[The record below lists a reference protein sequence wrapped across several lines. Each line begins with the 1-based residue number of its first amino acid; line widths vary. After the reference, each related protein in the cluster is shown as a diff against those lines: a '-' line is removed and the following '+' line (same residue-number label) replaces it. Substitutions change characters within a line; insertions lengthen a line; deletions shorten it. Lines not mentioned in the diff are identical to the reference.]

1 MRAQDNAR
9 KGDAENVREQTRR
22 PVEPAAAPLAGG
34 MALQGTAGNA
44 AVVQMLRRAGH
55 PPALDH
61 EHGDGCGHQEDTAHS
76 ADTPVQRRA
85 DAPVQRRSAVHDVLR
100 TGGRGLGSA
109 ERADMEARL
118 GADFS
123 DVRIHTDAAAKASAA
138 EVGARAYTS
147 GNHIVI
153 GDGGADKHTLAH
165 ELTHVI
171 QQRQGPV
178 AGTDN
183 GSGLRVSDPSDR
195 FEREA
200 EANATRVMSGPRPQT
215 DTARSADRTAS
226 GGDGAVQRVVDVQRV
241 ASDKQLVIDGGA
253 AEGPTTVRSASDL
266 LVWMI
271 GHPVR
276 PAPRNYANPATL
288 QRVLANLERSGGPI
302 DHAAVW
308 RALGEVLAQQE
319 AGDSSD
325 SDSSSSSSDSE
336 GGGGFFRQGNRRTD
350 DSSSEEESSSDEESE
365 RSSVA
370 SSGSRSGADWAEG
383 DWGADE
389 FGIPEEPLEFR
400 REMPEAERAERQ
412 EELNAS
418 LSGYRLVGFH
428 GTQVESVGSLVTHGP
443 DRGMVGV
450 GNKLGKGRG
459 FYVAPVLAPG
469 STKASGTTTAKKGA
483 KIWGPFLV
491 AVYVKNDI
499 DLVDSGAG
507 SDGGI
512 EFDSGSDSGS
522 ASGAGQTMVYY
533 GPDELVIPED
543 LFGSVKL
550 VRNADDVSMTSDP
563 GLPAVGYEDGVS
575 QYNKKSKK

>member
-9 KGDAENVREQTRR
+9 KGDAENVREQARR
-22 PVEPAAAPLAGG
+22 PVEPTEAPLAGG

-61 EHGDGCGHQEDTAHS
+61 EHGDGCGHQEDTAPS

-100 TGGRGLGSA
+100 TGGRALGGA

-123 DVRIHTDAAAKASAA
+123 DVRVHTDAAAKASAA

-215 DTARSADRTAS
+215 DTARSADRAAS

-241 ASDKQLVIDGGA
+241 ASDKQLVIDGG

-276 PAPRNYANPATL
+276 PAPRNYARPATL

-325 SDSSSSSSDSE
+325 SDSSSSSSDSD
-336 GGGGFFRQGNRRTD
+336 GGGGFFRQGNRRSD

-389 FGIPEEPLEFR
+389 IGILEEPLEFR
-400 REMPEAERAERQ
+400 REMSEAERAERQ
-412 EELNAS
+412 KALNAS

-428 GTQVESVGSLVTHGP
+428 GTHVESVGSLVTHGP
-443 DRGMVGV
+443 DADMVGAAN
-450 GNKLGKGRG
+450 GIGKGRG

-469 STKASGTTTAKKGA
+469 SMKAPGTTAAKKDA
-483 KIWGPFLV
+483 RTWGKFLV
-491 AVYVKNDI
+491 AVYVKD
-499 DLVDSGAG
+499 DVELVAAG
-507 SDGGI
+507 SGSEAGFAFESD
-512 EFDSGSDSGS
+512 SDSGS
-522 ASGAGQTMVYY
+522 ASGSESAMVYH
-533 GPDELVIPED
+533 GSDELVIPD
-543 LFGSVKL
+543 VLFGSIKL
-550 VRNADDVSMTSDP
+550 VRNADDVAMASDP

-575 QYNKKSKK
+575 QYNKAKSKK

>member
-9 KGDAENVREQTRR
+9 SGDTENVRAQAHR
-22 PVEPAAAPLAGG
+22 PAGPGEAPPVAGL
-34 MALQGTAGNA
+34 ALQRTAGNA
-44 AVVQMLRRAGH
+44 AVVQMLRKAGH

-61 EHGDGCGHQEDTAHS
+61 EHGDGCGHQEDLAPTA
-76 ADTPVQRRA
+76 APPVQRSS

-100 TGGRGLGSA
+100 TGGRGLGGA

-123 DVRIHTDAAAKASAA
+123 DVRIHTDAAAKASAT

-153 GDGGADKHTLAH
+153 GEGGGDRRTLAH

-171 QQRQGPV
+171 QQRRGPV

-183 GSGLRVSDPSDR
+183 GSGLRMSDPADR

-200 EANATRVMSGPRPQT
+200 EANAKRVMSGPRPQT
-215 DTARSADRTAS
+215 DTARSADHPAS
-226 GGDGAVQRVVDVQRV
+226 GGDGAVQRAVDVQRV
-241 ASDKQLVIDGGA
+241 ATDKQLVIDGG

-266 LVWMI
+266 LVWMV
-271 GHPVR
+271 GHPV
-276 PAPRNYANPATL
+276 PSGPRDFAAPATL
-288 QRVLANLERSGGPI
+288 QRVLARLERSGGPI

-319 AGDSSD
+319 AGDSS
-325 SDSSSSSSDSE
+325 SSSGSSSDSD
-336 GGGGFFRQGNRRTD
+336 GGGGFFRQGNRRSG

-370 SSGSRSGADWAEG
+370 SSGSRSGADWEEG
-383 DWGADE
+383 DWDADE
-389 FGIPEEPLEFR
+389 VGIVQEPKEFR

-412 EELNAS
+412 KAIDDS

-428 GTQVESVGSLVTHGP
+428 GTNVESVGGLVQHGP
-443 DRGMVGV
+443 DAEVIGKV
-450 GNKLGKGRG
+450 NGKGKGPG

-469 STKASGTTTAKKGA
+469 SMKAPGTAAAKKEA
-483 KIWGPFLV
+483 RIWGKFLV
-491 AVYVKNDI
+491 AVYVQDE
-499 DLVDSGAG
+499 VPVVG
-507 SDGGI
+507 DGGGSEGGV
-512 EFDSGSDSGS
+512 EFESDSDSGS
-522 ASGAGQTMVYY
+522 ASGSAPAMVYH
-533 GPDELVIPED
+533 GSDELVIPGG
-543 LFGSVKL
+543 LFEKIKL
-550 VRNADDVSMTSDP
+550 VRNADDVAMASDP
-563 GLPAVGYEDGVS
+563 GLPAAGYEDGVS
-575 QYNKKSKK
+575 RYNKAKSKR

>member
-9 KGDAENVREQTRR
+9 NADAENVQAQARR
-22 PVEPAAAPLAGG
+22 AVGPGEAPLAGG
-34 MALQGTAGNA
+34 TALQGTAGNA

-61 EHGDGCGHQEDTAHS
+61 EHGDGCGHQEDAAST
-76 ADTPVQRRA
+76 ADTPVQRRS

-100 TGGRGLGSA
+100 TGGRGLGGA

-123 DVRIHTDAAAKASAA
+123 DVRVHTDAAAKASAA

-153 GDGGADKHTLAH
+153 GEGGGDRHTLAH

-215 DTARSADRTAS
+215 DIARSVDHGAS
-226 GGDGAVQRVVDVQRV
+226 GGDGAVQRAVDVQRV
-241 ASDKQLVIDGGA
+241 ADKQLVIDGG

-266 LVWMI
+266 LVWMV
-271 GHPVR
+271 GHPKR
-276 PAPRNYANPATL
+276 PAPRNYASPATL
-288 QRVLANLERSGGPI
+288 QRVLAHLERSGGPI

-308 RALGEVLAQQE
+308 QALDEVLAQLN
-319 AGDSSD
+319 A
-325 SDSSSSSSDSE
+325 SDSSSSSDSESDSDSE

-350 DSSSEEESSSDEESE
+350 DSSSEESSSDEESD

-383 DWGADE
+383 DWGVD
-389 FGIPEEPLEFR
+389 GIGIAEEPKEFR
-400 REMPEAERAERQ
+400 REMPEAERARRQ
-412 EELNAS
+412 KALNES

-428 GTQVESVGSLVTHGP
+428 GTHVESVGSLVTHGP
-443 DRGMVGV
+443 DPALVGV
-450 GNKLGKGRG
+450 ANDLGKGRG
-459 FYVAPVLAPG
+459 FYVAPVVAPG
-469 STKASGTTTAKKGA
+469 SMKASGTTNAKKDA
-483 KIWGPFLV
+483 KTWGPFLV
-491 AVYVKNDI
+491 AVYVKD
-499 DLVDSGAG
+499 DVELVDRRDG
-507 SDGGI
+507 SEGGV
-512 EFDSGSDSGS
+512 EFESDSDSGS
-522 ASGAGQTMVYY
+522 ASGAGPVMVYY
-533 GPDELVIPED
+533 GSDEVVIPEE
-543 LFGSVKL
+543 LFGSIKL

-575 QYNKKSKK
+575 RYDKAKSRK

>member
-9 KGDAENVREQTRR
+9 NGDAENVRAQARR
-22 PVEPAAAPLAGG
+22 PVEPGEAPLAEG
-34 MALQGTAGNA
+34 MALQRTVGNA
-44 AVVQMLRRAGH
+44 AVVQMLRRTGH

-61 EHGDGCGHQEDTAHS
+61 EHGDGCGHQEDTAPT

-85 DAPVQRRSAVHDVLR
+85 DATVQRRSAVHDVLR
-100 TGGRGLGSA
+100 TGGRGLGGA

-123 DVRIHTDAAAKASAA
+123 DVRVHTDAAAKASAA

-153 GDGGADKHTLAH
+153 GDGGGDRHTLAH

-200 EANATRVMSGPRPQT
+200 EANAARVMSGPRPQT
-215 DTARSADRTAS
+215 DIARSVDHGAS
-226 GGDGAVQRVVDVQRV
+226 AGDGAVQRALDVQRV
-241 ASDKQLVIDGGA
+241 ADKQLVIDGG

-266 LVWMI
+266 LVWMV

-276 PAPRNYANPATL
+276 PAPRNYARPATL

-325 SDSSSSSSDSE
+325 SSSSGSRSDSD
-336 GGGGFFRQGNRRTD
+336 GGGGFFRQGNSRKN
-350 DSSSEEESSSDEESE
+350 DSSSEESSSDEESE

-389 FGIPEEPLEFR
+389 IGIPEEPLEFR

-428 GTQVESVGSLVTHGP
+428 GTHVESVGSLVTHGP
-443 DRGMVGV
+443 DPDMVGV
-450 GNKLGKGRG
+450 ANDLGKGRG

-469 STKASGTTTAKKGA
+469 SMKASGTTAAKKDA

-499 DLVDSGAG
+499 GLVASGSG
-507 SDGGI
+507 SDGGV
-512 EFDSGSDSGS
+512 EFDSDSDSGS
-522 ASGAGQTMVYY
+522 ASGAGPTMVYY
-533 GPDELVIPED
+533 GSDELVIPEA
-543 LFGSVKL
+543 LFGSIKL
-550 VRNADDVSMTSDP
+550 VRNADDVSMASDP

-575 QYNKKSKK
+575 RYDKSKSKK

>member
-1 MRAQDNAR
+1 MRTQDNAR
-9 KGDAENVREQTRR
+9 NDDDRSARVQARR
-22 PVEPAAAPLAGG
+22 PEKPGAEALAGG
-34 MALQGTAGNA
+34 MALQRTAGNA

-61 EHGDGCGHQEDTAHS
+61 EHGDGCGHQEETAPTADTA
-76 ADTPVQRRA
+76 VQRRA

-100 TGGRGLGSA
+100 TGGRSLGGT

-123 DVRIHTDAAAKASAA
+123 AVRVHTDAAAKASAA
-138 EVGARAYTS
+138 EMGARAYTS

-153 GDGGADKHTLAH
+153 GDGGGDRHTLAH

-215 DTARSADRTAS
+215 DVARSVDHRAS
-226 GGDGAVQRVVDVQRV
+226 GGDGHVQRAVDVQRV
-241 ASDKQLVIDGGA
+241 EGDKQLEIEGG

-266 LVWMI
+266 LVWLI
-271 GHPVR
+271 GHPVS
-276 PAPRNYANPATL
+276 PAPRNYATPATL
-288 QRVLANLERSGGPI
+288 QRVLARLERSGGPI

-308 RALGEVLAQQE
+308 QALREVVAQQE
-319 AGDSSD
+319 ADDS

-350 DSSSEEESSSDEESE
+350 DSSSEESSSDEESE

-383 DWGADE
+383 EWGVDE
-389 FGIPEEPLEFR
+389 FGIPGTPKEFR
-400 REMPEAERAERQ
+400 RELDGDTVAERQ
-412 EELNAS
+412 KELAAS

-428 GTQVESVGSLVTHGP
+428 GTHVESVGSLVTHGP
-443 DRGMVGV
+443 DTGMVGK
-450 GNKLGKGRG
+450 GSGLGKGRG
-459 FYVAPVLAPG
+459 FYVAPVVAPA
-469 STKASGTTTAKKGA
+469 SQKAQGTTDAKQNA

-491 AVYVKNDI
+491 AVYVKDDI
-499 DLVDSGAG
+499 GLVAGAGG
-507 SDGGI
+507 SDGGV
-512 EFDSGSDSGS
+512 EFESDSDSGS
-522 ASGAGQTMVYY
+522 ASGAGATMVAY
-533 GPDELVIPED
+533 GSDELVIPEE

-550 VRNADDVSMTSDP
+550 VRNVDDVSMASDP
-563 GLPAVGYEDGVS
+563 GVAAVGYEDGVS
-575 QYNKKSKK
+575 QYDKSKAKSKK